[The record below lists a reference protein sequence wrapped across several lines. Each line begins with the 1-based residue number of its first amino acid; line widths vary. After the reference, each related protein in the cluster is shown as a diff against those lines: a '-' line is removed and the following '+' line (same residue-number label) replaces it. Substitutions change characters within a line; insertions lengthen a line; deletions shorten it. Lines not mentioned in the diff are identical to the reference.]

1 MGVPGVLEPV
11 FLQDFRPLNHDTKMF
26 DELGFSAT
34 LANVSVTPDPAQ
46 GWDLGGRL
54 IRRQTDLLTHPGR
67 RSNRR
72 SVPAGRSNLP
82 GDGRSAPR
90 RGT

>member
-54 IRRQTDLLTHPGR
+54 IRRQTDLLTPA
-67 RSNRR
+67 NRLC
-72 SVPAGRSNLP
+72 PW
-82 GDGRSAPR
+82 
-90 RGT
+90 

>member
-54 IRRQTDLLTHPGR
+54 IRRQTDLLT
-67 RSNRR
+67 RSEVELWRA
-72 SVPAGRSNLP
+72 SEPVGS
-82 GDGRSAPR
+82 SADKLIC
-90 RGT
+90 

>member
-1 MGVPGVLEPV
+1 MLEPV

-54 IRRQTDLLTHPGR
+54 IRRQTDLLTHKIQKR
-67 RSNRR
+67 RTLWTIRR
-72 SVPAGRSNLP
+72 LIRRQTDLLTPELEGPPA
-82 GDGRSAPR
+82 
-90 RGT
+90 

>member
-54 IRRQTDLLTHPGR
+54 IRRQTDLLTH
-67 RSNRR
+67 
-72 SVPAGRSNLP
+72 
-82 GDGRSAPR
+82 GDETDFRFLDRSAHPP
-90 RGT
+90 TN